1 MLRMKKYLQLV
12 MALLACT
19 ASVSAM
25 AEVLPAAQSP
35 QAPDFTLTSVQGS
48 NVKLSELRGSIV
60 LVNFWASWCGPC
72 RTEMPALD
80 QLSRQYADLG
90 VVVLGVNVETE
101 SDGLNAYLS
110 DIPVSFPVL
119 LDQQNIASKAY
130 SVEAMPTTVI
140 IDKDGKVRA
149 LHRAYQPG
157 FEKKYEEDIHA
168 LLAE

>member
-1 MLRMKKYLQLV
+1 MQRFKKSLQVV
-12 MALLACT
+12 MAFLAFS
-19 ASVSAM
+19 ASVVAQVM
-25 AEVLPAAQSP
+25 PAAQSP
-35 QAPDFTLTSVQGS
+35 QAPDFTLQSVSGS

-80 QLSRQYADLG
+80 TLARSYADLG

-101 SDGLNAYLS
+101 SEGVNAYLS

-140 IDKDGKVRA
+140 IDKDGKVRS

-157 FEKKYEEDIHA
+157 YEKKYEDDIHA

>member
-1 MLRMKKYLQLV
+1 MKAMFHVIAVMLSGLI
-12 MALLACT
+12 
-19 ASVSAM
+19 SVGAM
-25 AEVLPAAQSP
+25 AQLQPAAQSP
-35 QAPDFTLTSVQGS
+35 LAPDFTLQSIKGD
-48 NVKLSELRGSIV
+48 NIKLSEQRGSIV

-72 RTEMPALD
+72 RTEMPALE
-80 QLSRQYADLG
+80 QLSEKYRDLG

-101 SDGLNAYLS
+101 TDGVTRYLS
-110 DIPVSFPVL
+110 DMQVSFPLL

-130 SVEAMPTTVI
+130 NVEAMPTTVI

-157 FEKKYEEDIHA
+157 YEKKYEDDINA